1 MIRQPGPKEGVP
13 EMTELGLLERGHP
26 PSTDPS
32 RLSLI
37 CIRKLQRNTLKT
49 SP

>member
-13 EMTELGLLERGHP
+13 EMTELGLLERGTP
-26 PSTDPS
+26 PFHRCQSPLTDLHQEIAKK
-32 RLSLI
+32 R
-37 CIRKLQRNTLKT
+37 LKT